1 MARKSTL
8 GLVRKGKARARGL
21 GYFVTWDVDSR
32 DQTAASRLRYFV
44 FGKSIRADGHE
55 RTYLG
60 FVWKDGVRY
69 LAQSALFV
77 LPHRLLEIRRFLE
90 QNGIDHEVDVVTFH

>member
-8 GLVRKGKARARGL
+8 GLVRKGKAKVRGF

-32 DQTAASRLRYFV
+32 NRAVADRLKYFV
-44 FGKSIRADGHE
+44 FGKSV
-55 RTYLG
+55 RTAGGKRIYPG
-60 FVWKDGVRY
+60 FVWKERVRY
-69 LAQSALFV
+69 LAQSAIFV

-90 QNGIDHEVDVVTFH
+90 QNGIDHEVDAVTFH